1 VGQSKGR
8 HMLLFPSLWAN
19 PSINR
24 TPKKL
29 RFLCAGYVKR

>member
-1 VGQSKGR
+1 MWFSKKTT
-8 HMLLFPSLWAN
+8 SN

-24 TPKKL
+24 THKKL